1 MFCLFW
7 SICSRFSSWQSL
19 WEDVQWNCDE
29 FLFFLLPWFDFRGQ
43 RKLGFSETTQ
53 SDDGDDNHLIVLFHL
68 QHADPGAIPGQL
80 KKLQFVWGSHKRVF
94 LVGNELPGL
103 KTQAQHI
110 AALPVLLPQP
120 LCHPFDHPVKDMK
133 AGTLKMASAQ
143 VFISEQSYINIWGT
157 RRLIIGCFVD
167 HSGQRIHHSRHHC
180 QEPGGVKCQRLR
192 TGKKFNW
199 NTSLNAKTTVC
210 PWCLLALV
218 RCLPAS
224 VPQLSQILFKMY
236 V

>member
-1 MFCLFW
+1 MCENNHGRNYHTSHCPVLCDFIPWRANHFFNFRASATKTTTCFA
-7 SICSRFSSWQSL
+7 CSEAFVADSARGKVYEKMCS
-19 WEDVQWNCDE
+19 EIVMN
-29 FLFFLLPWFDFRGQ
+29 FLLPWFDFRDQ
-43 RKLGFSETTQ
+43 RKLDFSETTQ

-68 QHADPGAIPGQL
+68 QHADPGARPGQL

-180 QEPGGVKCQRLR
+180 QEPGGVKD
-192 TGKKFNW
+192 
-199 NTSLNAKTTVC
+199 
-210 PWCLLALV
+210 
-218 RCLPAS
+218 
-224 VPQLSQILFKMY
+224 
-236 V
+236 